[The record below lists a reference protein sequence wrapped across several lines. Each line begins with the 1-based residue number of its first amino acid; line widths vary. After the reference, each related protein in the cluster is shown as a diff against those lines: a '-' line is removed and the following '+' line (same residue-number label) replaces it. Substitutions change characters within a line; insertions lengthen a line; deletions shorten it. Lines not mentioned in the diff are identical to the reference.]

1 MFYYLFCVYLLQSS
15 VKALKSLHFN
25 IDSNSIP
32 RFNKLD
38 HLLNVCDEHL
48 RGLVTRLITLLG
60 EDEAMMFPSR
70 LNIPR
75 IPSDLYDNVKASQA
89 VQITE
94 EIVEYASDQ
103 L

>member
-1 MFYYLFCVYLLQSS
+1 
-15 VKALKSLHFN
+15 
-25 IDSNSIP
+25 
-32 RFNKLD
+32 
-38 HLLNVCDEHL
+38 
-48 RGLVTRLITLLG
+48 
-60 EDEAMMFPSR
+60 MMFPSR

>member
-1 MFYYLFCVYLLQSS
+1 MLFRFYC
-15 VKALKSLHFN
+15 N
-25 IDSNSIP
+25 T
-32 RFNKLD
+32 
-38 HLLNVCDEHL
+38 CDEHL

-94 EIVEYASDQ
+94 EIVASPSNVINLVTKPLRCSSQ
-103 L
+103 TFSKWSSLLNLGMLLESMLK